1 VSQVRRPPARAAV
14 CAAYDAAAADYDQRH
29 ADARSERRGRII
41 DAPQHRAAHG
51 ARRVLELGCGT
62 GRLLARIHAPVRM
75 GVDISPAMLA
85 QARRRGLAVV
95 HADAQALPFADAGF
109 DAILAPRGLFRYLD
123 YERAFRECARVLAPG
138 GRLAVHQ
145 YAART
150 WSLRD
155 LARPCERGAAP
166 EYPGDDALHVHRLA
180 ELYAPARDA
189 GLRVTRAHLWR
200 AVRVPPY
207 ALPVPTWLPGCW
219 WSHCTVVFVK
229 PGRPDAKLEAAG
241 AGRGA

>member
-1 VSQVRRPPARAAV
+1 VNGEPVSTRSPGSPGNDVRRPPGRAAV
-14 CAAYDAAAADYDQRH
+14 RAAYDAAAADYDRRH
-29 ADARSERRGRII
+29 GDARSERRGRII
-41 DAPQHRAAHG
+41 DAPQHRAAEG

-62 GRLLARIHAPVRM
+62 GRLLAKIHAPVRV

-85 QARRRGLAVV
+85 RARQRGLAVV
-95 HADAQALPFADAGF
+95 AADAEALPFADGSF

-123 YERAFRECARVLAPG
+123 YERGFRECARVLAPG

-155 LARPCERGAAP
+155 LGRGRVIDQV
-166 EYPGDDALHVHRLA
+166 DDGLHVRRLD
-180 ELYAPARDA
+180 ELYAPAGRA
-189 GLRVTRAHLWR
+189 GLRVASAHLWR

-207 ALPVPTWLPGCW
+207 ALPIPTWLPGRF
-219 WSHCTVVFVK
+219 WSHCTVVFA
-229 PGRPDAKLEAAG
+229 RP
-241 AGRGA
+241 

>member
-1 VSQVRRPPARAAV
+1 VSLVRRPPARAAV
-14 CAAYDAAAADYDQRH
+14 RAAYDAAAAGYDQRH
-29 ADARSERRGRII
+29 GDARSEQRGRII
-41 DAPQHRAAHG
+41 DAPQHRAAQG

-62 GRLLARIHAPVRM
+62 GRLLARIHAPVRV
-75 GVDISPAMLA
+75 GVDIAPAMLA

-95 HADAQALPFADAGF
+95 HADAHALPFAAGSF
-109 DAILAPRGLFRYLD
+109 DAILAPRGVFRYLD

-155 LARPCERGAAP
+155 LAPARARGPALA
-166 EYPGDDALHVHRLA
+166 GDLHVHHPA
-180 ELYAPARDA
+180 ELYAPAGSA
-189 GLRVTRAHLWR
+189 GLRVAGTHLWR
-200 AVRVPPY
+200 SVRVPPY
-207 ALPVPTWLPGCW
+207 ALPVPAWLPGRW

-229 PGRPDAKLEAAG
+229 P
-241 AGRGA
+241 

>member
-1 VSQVRRPPARAAV
+1 VSPGEPVSPVSDSDVRRPPARAAV
-14 CAAYDAAAADYDQRH
+14 RAAYDAAAADYDRRH
-29 ADARSERRGRII
+29 GDARSLRRGRIV
-41 DAPQHRAAHG
+41 DAPQHRAAEG

-62 GRLLARIHAPVRM
+62 GRLLARIHAPVRI

-85 QARRRGLAVV
+85 RARQRGLAVV
-95 HADAQALPFADAGF
+95 AADAEALPFADQSF

-155 LARPCERGAAP
+155 LGRACGRGSMHQV
-166 EYPGDDALHVHRLA
+166 DDGLHVHRLD
-180 ELYAPARDA
+180 ELYSPARRA
-189 GLRVTRAHLWR
+189 GLRVASAHLWR

-207 ALPVPTWLPGCW
+207 ALPIPTWLPGRF
-219 WSHCTVVFVK
+219 WSHCTVVFI
-229 PGRPDAKLEAAG
+229 RS
-241 AGRGA
+241 

>member
-1 VSQVRRPPARAAV
+1 MRRPPAPAAV
-14 CAAYDAAAADYDQRH
+14 RAAYDAAAADYDRRH
-29 ADARSERRGRII
+29 GDARSLWRGRII
-41 DAPQHRAAHG
+41 DAPQHRAAQG

-62 GRLLARIHAPVRM
+62 GRLLCRIDAPVRI
-75 GVDISPAMLA
+75 GVDISPAML
-85 QARRRGLAVV
+85 QRARQRGLAVV
-95 HADAQALPFADAGF
+95 RADAHALPFASASF

-123 YERAFRECARVLAPG
+123 YERAFREHARVLAPG

-155 LARPCERGAAP
+155 LVRLSGP
-166 EYPGDDALHVHRLA
+166 EPDGDGLHVHRLE
-180 ELYAPARDA
+180 ELCAPARRA
-189 GLRVTRAHLWR
+189 GLRLASVHLWR

-207 ALPVPTWLPGCW
+207 ALPVPTWLPGRW

-229 PGRPDAKLEAAG
+229 PD
-241 AGRGA
+241 AGREV